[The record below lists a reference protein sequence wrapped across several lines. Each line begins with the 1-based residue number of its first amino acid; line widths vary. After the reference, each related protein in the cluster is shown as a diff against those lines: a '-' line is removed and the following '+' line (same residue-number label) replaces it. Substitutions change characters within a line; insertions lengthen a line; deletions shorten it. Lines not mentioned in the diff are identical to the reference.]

1 MAEASAKALKAA
13 LEAIRERA
21 DYALKQL
28 TEAVDAV
35 EMQRL
40 PIYEVFHSAS
50 PFRIRRKM
58 PPLQKFFV

>member
-40 PIYEVFHSAS
+40 PIYEAFYSTSLVGIGGKVPS
-50 PFRIRRKM
+50 
-58 PPLQKFFV
+58 V